1 MTPRF
6 FVDQPLDVALSAN
19 SPITLPD
26 TASHHA
32 LRVLRL
38 EDGDALILFN
48 GDGYPYEARLAVNGK
63 KALANLVSTRPRD
76 PQRAVKLTLVQCLS
90 TAEKMDWTLEK
101 ATELGVDKIVVV
113 QSERSKVRLDGDRV
127 EKKLERWQDLIHAA
141 CGQCGRNTVPTLN
154 YAVTFAHSLSAA
166 SLQEFDET
174 FIFTVGEHPLL
185 VNQMREVQPA
195 CTSIRLVVGPESGF
209 SDKELEVALKLGAR
223 PTSLGWRVLRTETA
237 GPAVL
242 AITEAWLSDRPAN
255 LRYPPVH

>member
-19 SPITLPD
+19 LPITLPE
-26 TASHHA
+26 AAAHHA

-38 EDGDALILFN
+38 ADGDPLVLFDGDA
-48 GDGYPYEARLAVNGK
+48 YPYEARIVVNGK
-63 KALANLVSTRPRD
+63 KALANLVSRGPRD
-76 PQRAVKLTLVQCLS
+76 PERAIQLTLIQCLS

-101 ATELGVDKIVVV
+101 ATELGADHIVVV
-113 QSERSKVRLDGDRV
+113 QSERSKVRLDGERV

-154 YAVTFAHSLSAA
+154 YAVTLSKSLLATDSDAF
-166 SLQEFDET
+166 EGT
-174 FIFTVGEHPLL
+174 FVFTPGEYPQLIKQL
-185 VNQMREVQPA
+185 REVKNY
-195 CTSIRLVVGPESGF
+195 CTSIRLIVGPESGF
-209 SDKELEVALKLGAR
+209 SENELVSVVKLGAR

-242 AITEAWLSDRPAN
+242 AISEAWVSDRAAN
-255 LRYPPVH
+255 LR

>member
-38 EDGDALILFN
+38 EDGDTLILFN
-48 GDGYPYEARLAVNGK
+48 GDGYPYEARLVINGK
-63 KALANLVSTRPRD
+63 KALANLVSVGPRD
-76 PQRAVKLTLVQCLS
+76 PQRAIKLTLIQCLS

-101 ATELGVDKIVVV
+101 ATELGAEEIVVV
-113 QSERSKVRLDGDRV
+113 QSERSKVRLDSDRV
-127 EKKLERWQDLIHAA
+127 EKKLERWQELIHAA

-154 YAVTFAHSLSAA
+154 YSVTLKQSLSAPA
-166 SLQEFDET
+166 VQAFDET
-174 FIFTVGEHPLL
+174 FIFTLGEHPLL
-185 VNQMREVQPA
+185 VSQMREVQPA
-195 CTSIRLVVGPESGF
+195 CNSLRLVIGPESGF
-209 SDKELEVALKLGAR
+209 SDKELDVALKLGAR

-242 AITEAWLSDRPAN
+242 AVAEAWLSDRAAN
-255 LRYPPVH
+255 LR

>member
-38 EDGDALILFN
+38 EDGDTLILFN
-48 GDGYPYEARLAVNGK
+48 GDGYPYEARLVVNGK
-63 KALANLVSTRPRD
+63 KALANLVAAGQRD
-76 PQRAVKLTLVQCLS
+76 PQRTTKLTLIQCLS

-101 ATELGVDKIVVV
+101 ATELGADEIVVV
-113 QSERSKVRLDGDRV
+113 QSERSKVRLDSDRV
-127 EKKLERWQDLIHAA
+127 EKKLERWQELIHAA

-154 YAVTFAHSLSAA
+154 YSVTLSQSLSAA
-166 SLQEFDET
+166 ASSEFNET
-174 FIFTVGEHPLL
+174 FIFTLGDHPPL
-185 VNQMREVQPA
+185 VNQLREIKTA
-195 CTSIRLVVGPESGF
+195 CTSIRLVIGPESGF
-209 SDKELEVALKLGAR
+209 SDKELEVASKLGAQ

-242 AITEAWLSDRPAN
+242 AITEAWLSDRPAK
-255 LRYPPVH
+255 LR